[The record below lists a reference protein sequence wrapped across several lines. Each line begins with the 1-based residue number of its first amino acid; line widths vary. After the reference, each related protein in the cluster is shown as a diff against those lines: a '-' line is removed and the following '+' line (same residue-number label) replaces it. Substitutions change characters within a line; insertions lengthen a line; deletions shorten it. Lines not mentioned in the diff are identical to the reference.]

1 MSKMEKHLKQKHF
14 KDHESFLKKKDEKK
28 TKRVERI
35 QKKQKRKEKMEEMNS
50 EEGKRKR
57 GEAKIKKIM
66 KDDAKAT
73 INRFTGT
80 GEMLWK
86 HFHQMP
92 NSEFLKCKHC
102 HRFVII
108 TFNSLTI
115 GGYLT
120 FMICIYMYLGFWK
133 YFDPQ
138 RLIYIIFTLK
148 SEKVT
153 KGQILHIKWFFI

>member
-14 KDHESFLKKKDEKK
+14 KDHDSFLKKKDEKK
-28 TKRVERI
+28 TKRVERL
-35 QKKQKRKEKMEEMNS
+35 QKKLKRKDKKEEMNS

-102 HRFVII
+102 HRFVIVI
-108 TFNSLTI
+108 FNSLKR
-115 GGYLT
+115 GVYLT
-120 FMICIYMYLGFWK
+120 SMIYIYVCLGF
-133 YFDPQ
+133 
-138 RLIYIIFTLK
+138 RNTLHYNY
-148 SEKVT
+148 
-153 KGQILHIKWFFI
+153 HIKNVF

>member
-14 KDHESFLKKKDEKK
+14 KDHDSFLKKKDEKK
-28 TKRVERI
+28 TKRVERL
-35 QKKQKRKEKMEEMNS
+35 QKKLKRKDKKEEMNS

-92 NSEFLKCKHC
+92 NSEFLKCKQC
-102 HRFVII
+102 HRFVIV
-108 TFNSLTI
+108 TFNSLKR
-115 GGYLT
+115 GVYLT
-120 FMICIYMYLGFWK
+120 SMIHIYVCLGFRK
-133 YFDPQ
+133 SFDLQ

-148 SEKVT
+148 SKIV
-153 KGQILHIKWFFI
+153 KRDK

>member
-14 KDHESFLKKKDEKK
+14 KDHESFLKKKEEKK
-28 TKRVERI
+28 TKRVEIMQRRL
-35 QKKQKRKEKMEEMNS
+35 KRKDKKEEMNS

-102 HRFVII
+102 HRFVLI
-108 TFNSLTI
+108 TFNSLKR
-115 GGYLT
+115 GGYLNPIKLSHRKM
-120 FMICIYMYLGFWK
+120 FFLRKKRFHSSNQL
-133 YFDPQ
+133 F
-138 RLIYIIFTLK
+138 LI
-148 SEKVT
+148 SEYSEDT
-153 KGQILHIKWFFI
+153 RTI

>member
-14 KDHESFLKKKDEKK
+14 KDHDSFLKKKDEKK
-28 TKRVERI
+28 TKRVERL
-35 QKKQKRKEKMEEMNS
+35 QKKLKRKDKKEEMNS

-102 HRFVII
+102 HRFVIVI
-108 TFNSLTI
+108 FNSLKR
-115 GGYLT
+115 GVYLT
-120 FMICIYMYLGFWK
+120 SM
-133 YFDPQ
+133 
-138 RLIYIIFTLK
+138 IYINTLHYNYHNK
-148 SEKVT
+148 KFVA
-153 KGQILHIKWFFI
+153 IKTNLNFCVVIGAELNKRGHF